1 MRVARSLFV
10 VVLVAYQLTCGIE
23 GSGDDTRDGP
33 SRPRELPFT
42 SKSVEEKDLP
52 APDDQDRLQKAH
64 HLLWVSGDLSGA
76 KQLLARVAESRTA
89 PMDVRARAE
98 LQMAEL
104 AEIVGDRRSALNHLE
119 RAKIVAGPGHS
130 LALEADDRRARILV
144 VAPLAEVRGP
154 VPGSV
159 ILRNEQAPVVANFR
173 RAERLLA
180 AYHRV
185 IVAPRLED
193 MNEVLQRKKR
203 ALAVAVAAYQRV
215 SKQGGNAA
223 RAAALFRIGAMYHHL
238 AEALVFAI
246 PSELLPSVARHFR
259 RQYKVESTAHLRKS
273 LEYYQEAS
281 RVPSSPGTE
290 PWRELARRESNT
302 LEIVLHPSPRKRAK

>member
-1 MRVARSLFV
+1 MRVARIFFV
-10 VVLVAYQLTCGIE
+10 AVWVMHQLACGSN
-23 GSGDDTRDGP
+23 GSDGDKRDTP
-33 SRPRELPFT
+33 NRPPKAPVTAR
-42 SKSVEEKDLP
+42 SVDESDLP
-52 APDDQDRLQKAH
+52 APDDQDRLQEAH
-64 HLLWVSGDLSGA
+64 HLLWVSGNLSRA
-76 KQLLARVAESRTA
+76 KEILAQVAESRAA
-89 PMDVRARAE
+89 PVDVRARAE

-104 AEIVGDRRSALNHLE
+104 AEIAGDRRGALNHLE

-130 LALEADDRRARILV
+130 LALEADDRRARIIA

-159 ILRNEQAPVVANFR
+159 VLRHEQPPVVANFR

-193 MNEVLQRKKR
+193 MNEVLQSKKR
-203 ALAVAVAAYQRV
+203 ALAAAVAGYQRV

-223 RAAALFRIGAMYHHL
+223 KAAALFRIGAMYHHL

-246 PSELLPSVARHFR
+246 PSELLPSVARRFR
-259 RQYKVESTAHLRKS
+259 RQYKIESTAHLRKS
-273 LEYYQEAS
+273 LEHYQEAS

-290 PWRELARRESNT
+290 PWRELARREAST
-302 LEIVLHPSPRKRAK
+302 LEIVLQSSQRRRAK